1 MIFPGEERENEIRT
15 NWKRHENKLIY
26 RVSQEKSNKRMQ
38 ETSQTTL
45 EFELQE
51 PLARKE
57 KIMYF

>member
-26 RVSQEKSNKRMQ
+26 RVSQEKSNERMQ

-51 PLARKE
+51 PSPRKE